1 MFNIAILGCGVVGS
15 GVADILFDK
24 QEELSKRFNRTVKLT
39 KILDIK
45 NMDGATVHFI

>member
-24 QEELSKRFNRTVKLT
+24 QAELSKRFNQEVKLS

-45 NMDGATVHFI
+45 STS